1 MHFLKTAF
9 RDIIQ
14 FCRYLKVELSRL
26 RVIFFF
32 LRENTGCYYQYQH
45 YAEGQ
50 QILTSE
56 PCLNCTC
63 RNSVLMCY
71 LKVCPFIKPVGKN
84 CKVEKREGECCPTIR
99 CPQGK

>member
-9 RDIIQ
+9 RDI
-14 FCRYLKVELSRL
+14 FSLLSIFKGGT
-26 RVIFFF
+26 VTPKSYFFF